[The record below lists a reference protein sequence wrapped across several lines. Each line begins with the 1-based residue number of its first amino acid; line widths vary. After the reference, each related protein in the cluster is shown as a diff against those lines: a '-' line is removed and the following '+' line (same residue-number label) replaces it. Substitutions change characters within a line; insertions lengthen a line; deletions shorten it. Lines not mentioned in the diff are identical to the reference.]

1 MDIENHENS
10 SLNAFKD
17 ELFIFLKFIQTLK
30 CCHNLKP
37 FYTKDDN
44 YSNSDYLYSYRS
56 WCEQADF
63 ISKDKRKWT
72 KSLGSPSW

>member
-1 MDIENHENS
+1 MDIENHEKS

-17 ELFIFLKFIQTLK
+17 EWWMIYNETLQF
-30 CCHNLKP
+30 CHNLKP